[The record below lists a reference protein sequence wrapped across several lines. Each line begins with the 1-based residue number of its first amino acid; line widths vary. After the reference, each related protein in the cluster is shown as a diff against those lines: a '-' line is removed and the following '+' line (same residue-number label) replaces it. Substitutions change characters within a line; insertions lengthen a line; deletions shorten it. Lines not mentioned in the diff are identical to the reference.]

1 MRPLFK
7 APASGPLFGTPD
19 SINPHRLVML
29 PPAMQ
34 KEGIL
39 LLFEMGQTMRQ
50 VQDRTGLGVGTI
62 RQLLSTPK
70 PFHRDEGD
78 FGASNA

>member
-1 MRPLFK
+1 MRPLLK
-7 APASGPLFGTPD
+7 APAQRPKFGTPD
-19 SINPHRLVML
+19 GIDPLRLVML

-50 VQDRTGLGVGTI
+50 VQARTGLGAGSI
-62 RQLLSTPK
+62 RHLIANTRPY
-70 PFHRDEGD
+70 RVDEGET
-78 FGASNA
+78 GHA

>member
-50 VQDRTGLGVGTI
+50 VQDHTGLGVGTI
-62 RQLLSTPK
+62 RHLIRDTRPFARTDEQGLL
-70 PFHRDEGD
+70 
-78 FGASNA
+78 